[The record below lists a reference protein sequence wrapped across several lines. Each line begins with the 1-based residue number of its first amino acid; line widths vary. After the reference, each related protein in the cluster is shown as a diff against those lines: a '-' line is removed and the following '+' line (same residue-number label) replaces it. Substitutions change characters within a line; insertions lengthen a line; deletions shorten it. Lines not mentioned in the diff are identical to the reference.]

1 MEGGGTSNGIKMMS
15 IDIDNDF
22 PLTSHVK
29 IVVDN
34 RTDPKPRWI
43 LQTFSK
49 DDARK
54 IVGGDEFMSQ
64 IDKNT

>member
-1 MEGGGTSNGIKMMS
+1 MLS
-15 IDIDNDF
+15 IDIVNC

-29 IVVDN
+29 ILVDN
-34 RTDPKPRWI
+34 STDPFKPRWI